1 MKGISFHNSK
11 NMQLSFA
18 NRGDEKAW
26 LRSEADRG
34 DVESQHRL
42 GLLLMEETTDANA
55 LREAYKWLFI
65 SVWLGHSKAHPD
77 LIKIMLTLDIDGTED
92 SYELVDEW
100 YAQKFDDSRGEDQQT
115 WSLELLRMR
124 FGDTLLN

>member
-1 MKGISFHNSK
+1 MNGISFSSNK
-11 NMQLSFA
+11 KLQLSFSNA
-18 NRGDEKAW
+18 ENEKAW

-42 GLLLMEETTDANA
+42 GLLLMEETTDANS

-77 LIKIMLTLDIDGTED
+77 LLKIMLILDTDGTED
-92 SYELVDEW
+92 SYQLVDEW
-100 YAQKFDDSRGEDQQT
+100 YAEKFDDFRGEDQQT
-115 WSLELLRMR
+115 WSIELLRLR

>member
-1 MKGISFHNSK
+1 MNGISFGGNK
-11 NMQLSFA
+11 KLQLSFA
-18 NRGDEKAW
+18 NAENEKAW

-42 GLLLMEETTDANA
+42 GLLLMEEATDANA

-77 LIKIMLTLDIDGTED
+77 LMKIMLILDTDGTED
-92 SYELVDEW
+92 SYQLVDEW
-100 YAQKFDDSRGEDQQT
+100 YAEKFDDSRGEDQQT
-115 WSLELLRMR
+115 WSIELLRLR

>member
-1 MKGISFHNSK
+1 MNGISFYNSK

-18 NRGDEKAW
+18 NGDDEKAW
-26 LRSEADRG
+26 LRSEADKG

-42 GLLLMEETTDANA
+42 GLLLMEETTDANS

-77 LIKIMLTLDIDGTED
+77 LMKIMLILDTDGTED
-92 SYELVDEW
+92 SYQLVDEW
-100 YAQKFDDSRGEDQQT
+100 YAEKFDDSRGEDQQT
-115 WSLELLRMR
+115 WSMELLRLR

>member
-1 MKGISFHNSK
+1 MNGISFGSNK
-11 NMQLSFA
+11 KLQLSFPNA
-18 NRGDEKAW
+18 ENEKAW

-34 DVESQHRL
+34 DVVSQHRL

-77 LIKIMLTLDIDGTED
+77 LMKIMLILDTDGTED
-92 SYELVDEW
+92 SYQLVDEW
-100 YAQKFDDSRGEDQQT
+100 YAEKFDDSRGEDQQT
-115 WSLELLRMR
+115 WSMELLRLR
-124 FGDTLLN
+124 FGNTLLN

>member
-1 MKGISFHNSK
+1 MNGISFGGNK
-11 NMQLSFA
+11 KLQLSFA
-18 NRGDEKAW
+18 NVENEKAW

-42 GLLLMEETTDANA
+42 GLLLMEETTDANS

-77 LIKIMLTLDIDGTED
+77 LLKIMLILDTDGTED
-92 SYELVDEW
+92 SYQLVDEW
-100 YAQKFDDSRGEDQQT
+100 YAEKFDDFRGEDQQT
-115 WSLELLRMR
+115 WSIELLRLR

>member
-1 MKGISFHNSK
+1 
-11 NMQLSFA
+11 MQLSFA
-18 NRGDEKAW
+18 NGNDEKAW

-34 DVESQHRL
+34 DVLSQRRL
-42 GLLLMEETTDANA
+42 GLLLMEETTDANS

-65 SVWLGHSKAHPD
+65 SVWLGHLKAHLD
-77 LIKIMLTLDIDGTED
+77 LIKIMLILDIDGTED

-115 WSLELLRMR
+115 WSLELLRLR